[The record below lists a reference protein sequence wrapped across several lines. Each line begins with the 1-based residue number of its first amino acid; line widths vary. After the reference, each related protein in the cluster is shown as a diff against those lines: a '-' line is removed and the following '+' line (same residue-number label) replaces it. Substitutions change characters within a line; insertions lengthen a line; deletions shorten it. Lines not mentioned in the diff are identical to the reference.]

1 MEEEGFTASPT
12 AEPSG
17 QKADHAAVLP
27 GGGGSGQ
34 RWQAI
39 DAQSPLRTFSP
50 SAEFERKG
58 GFLTLAAVANVLAA
72 CSGMRQ
78 MFAPLCQPTNQRL

>member
-27 GGGGSGQ
+27 GGGCSGQ

-39 DAQSPLRTFSP
+39 DAKSPKSPLENWAAR
-50 SAEFERKG
+50 FE
-58 GFLTLAAVANVLAA
+58 
-72 CSGMRQ
+72 C
-78 MFAPLCQPTNQRL
+78 